1 MLNDET
7 MYQFRWY
14 IRRFTL
20 HNLAGQL
27 LWRTQPQFVEA
38 ILNEIAERIYD
49 GDWTEFDEEST
60 PETLESAADH
70 LRRLNRND
78 LAALAID
85 CRNELLGAIDWHY
98 EKNGIPNS
106 PLYRIRY

>member
-7 MYQFRWY
+7 MDQFRWY

-20 HNLAGQL
+20 YGLAEQL

-38 ILNEIAERIYD
+38 ILDEIAERIND
-49 GDWTEFDEEST
+49 GDWTELDEEST

-70 LRRLNRND
+70 LRRLNLND
-78 LAALAID
+78 LAALATG
-85 CRNELLGAIDWHY
+85 CRDGLLEAIDWYY
-98 EKNGIPNS
+98 EKNGTPNS